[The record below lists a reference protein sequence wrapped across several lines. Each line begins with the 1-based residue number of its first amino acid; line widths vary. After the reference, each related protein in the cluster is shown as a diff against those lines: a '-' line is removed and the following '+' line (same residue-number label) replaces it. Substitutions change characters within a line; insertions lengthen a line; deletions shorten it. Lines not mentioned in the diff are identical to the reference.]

1 MADELNKLHDYA
13 NGILTQLSNN
23 NRAIL
28 AREIAKRLR
37 ENNRKRIIAQ
47 HQPDGTSFEPR
58 KQQKFRKKNGKIRR
72 KMFTKLRTTKFL
84 RTAANSNRATVQFI
98 SSVSRI
104 ARIHHYGLRGK
115 VNKNDSWTIKYPS
128 RQLLGINQHDYK
140 MIEQI
145 TVAHL
150 ATKL

>member
-58 KQQKFRKKNGKIRR
+58 KQQKFRKKEAKLDVRCLQNYAQPNFCVQRQTAIAQRYNLLAQSRESRGFII
-72 KMFTKLRTTKFL
+72 MDCAGGLTKKTVGQSSTH
-84 RTAANSNRATVQFI
+84 RASCLELI
-98 SSVSRI
+98 
-104 ARIHHYGLRGK
+104 
-115 VNKNDSWTIKYPS
+115 NKTIK
-128 RQLLGINQHDYK
+128 
-140 MIEQI
+140 
-145 TVAHL
+145 
-150 ATKL
+150 

>member
-47 HQPDGTSFEPR
+47 HQPCLLYTSD
-58 KQQKFRKKNGKIRR
+58 
-72 KMFTKLRTTKFL
+72 
-84 RTAANSNRATVQFI
+84 AA
-98 SSVSRI
+98 
-104 ARIHHYGLRGK
+104 
-115 VNKNDSWTIKYPS
+115 D
-128 RQLLGINQHDYK
+128 
-140 MIEQI
+140 E
-145 TVAHL
+145 
-150 ATKL
+150 